1 MKRDV
6 DGPVVV
12 GSRDNKNKKNNRKF
26 LFILTDEQ
34 RNIMLLRLHLFK
46 FKNAKKK
53 KFLFKSINIIR
64 QATEKSRLWFQSSS
78 SSIKG
83 RFA

>member
-1 MKRDV
+1 MKRNV

-12 GSRDNKNKKNNRKF
+12 EIRDKQKLNRRTTKHNVF
-26 LFILTDEQ
+26 ETTPIQIQKCL
-34 RNIMLLRLHLFK
+34 K
-46 FKNAKKK
+46 G

-64 QATEKSRLWFQSSS
+64 QTTEKARLWFQSSS